1 MSTTTICIV
10 GGGMVGC
17 ALAALLGRDRRYTGT
32 VVLLEAGDP
41 PPLPAAGYD
50 LRVVALSA
58 TSQLVL
64 EAAGAWPEIA
74 GTRVSPY
81 REMQV
86 WDADSKPG
94 LPGSVHFSAAEV
106 GAGALGHIVEN
117 QLIRHTLWQSL
128 AELERVIV
136 RPNSRVADLR
146 LDDETARLSLD
157 EGEAIDCTLIV
168 AADGAAS
175 PIREMAGIKTTGWS
189 YGQKAVVTHVQS
201 ELPHRETAWQRFL
214 PSGPLAFLPLADGR
228 SSVVWSNTVDGAD
241 RLLRLHEKEFLAEL
255 ETASDGT
262 LGRMLACS
270 GRGAFPLRLLHA
282 RDYCRQRLVL
292 IGDAAHAIH
301 PLAGQGVNLGFLDA
315 AALHETLVKAL
326 QAGEDPGDRSV
337 LRRYERWRK
346 GDNLAMLA
354 AMDGIKRLFS
364 NDLPSLARIRGLGLS
379 LVNAVPAAR
388 KAFVRR
394 AMGMTGDL
402 PELLAKPARSAHGL
416 REEIR

>member
-1 MSTTTICIV
+1 MNAPTICIV

-17 ALAALLGRDRRYTGT
+17 ALAALFGRDQRYTGS

-41 PPLPAAGYD
+41 PTLAAGYD

-58 TSQLVL
+58 TSQRVL

-74 GTRVSPY
+74 ATRVSPY

-106 GAGALGHIVEN
+106 GAAALGHIVEN

-128 AELERVIV
+128 AGLERVVV

-146 LDDETARLSLD
+146 LDDDKARLSLD
-157 EGEAIDCTLIV
+157 NGEVMDCTLVV

-175 PIREMAGIKTTGWS
+175 PIRDMAGIETTGWS
-189 YGQKAVVTHVQS
+189 YRQKAVVTHVQS

-241 RLLRLHEKEFLAEL
+241 RLLDLKDTEFLAEL

-262 LGRMLACS
+262 LGRMLECS
-270 GRGAFPLRLLHA
+270 RRAAFPLRLLHA

-326 QAGEDPGDRSV
+326 QAGEDTGDRSV

-346 GDNLAMLA
+346 GDNLVMLA

-364 NDLPSLARIRGLGLS
+364 NDLKSLARIRGFGLS
-379 LVNAVPAAR
+379 LVNALPPAR

-402 PELLAKPARSAHGL
+402 PELLSKPKRPEHGFG
-416 REEIR
+416 EEIR

>member
-1 MSTTTICIV
+1 MNAPTICIV

-17 ALAALLGRDRRYTGT
+17 ALAALLGRDQRYPGT

-41 PPLPAAGYD
+41 PALKDDYD
-50 LRVVALSA
+50 LRVVALA
-58 TSQLVL
+58 TTSQRVL
-64 EAAGAWPEIA
+64 EAAGAWREIA
-74 GTRVSPY
+74 ATRISPY

-86 WDADSKPG
+86 WDAASKPG
-94 LPGSVHFSAAEV
+94 FPGSVHFSAAEV
-106 GAGALGHIVEN
+106 GAAALGHIVEN
-117 QLIRHTLWQSL
+117 QLVRHALWQSL
-128 AELERVIV
+128 AGMERVSV
-136 RPNSRVADLR
+136 RSNCRVDDLR
-146 LDDETARLSLD
+146 LGDGTARLSLAD
-157 EGEAIDCTLIV
+157 GEVMDCTLVV
-168 AADGAAS
+168 AADGASS
-175 PIREMAGIKTTGWS
+175 PIREMAEIETTGWS
-189 YGQKAVVTHVQS
+189 YRQKAVVTHVQS
-201 ELPHRETAWQRFL
+201 QLPHRETAWQRFL

-228 SSVVWSNTVDGAD
+228 SSVVWSNTVGGAD
-241 RLLRLHEKEFLAEL
+241 RLLGLSDTEFLGEL
-255 ETASDGT
+255 EAASDGT
-262 LGRMLACS
+262 LGRMLAC
-270 GRGAFPLRLLHA
+270 GQRAAFPLRLLHA
-282 RDYCRQRLVL
+282 RNYCRQRLVL

-379 LVNAVPAAR
+379 LVNALPPAR

-394 AMGMTGDL
+394 AMGMSGDL
-402 PELLAKPARSAHGL
+402 PELLTGPAHPGYGL
-416 REEIR
+416 REEVR

>member
-1 MSTTTICIV
+1 MTTPTICIV

-17 ALAALLGRDRRYTGT
+17 ALAALLGRDERFTGT

-41 PPLPAAGYD
+41 PVAGDHYD

-58 TSQLVL
+58 ASQRVL
-64 EAAGAWPEIA
+64 EAAGAWAEIA
-74 GTRVSPY
+74 ATRASPY

-86 WDADSKPG
+86 WDAESKPG
-94 LPGSVHFSAAEV
+94 FPGSVHFSAAEV
-106 GAGALGHIVEN
+106 GAATLGYIVEN
-117 QLIRHTLWQSL
+117 QLIRLALWQTLESM
-128 AELERVIV
+128 ERVV
-136 RPNSRVADLR
+136 LRPNCRVSELR
-146 LDDETARLSLD
+146 LEDATARLTLD
-157 EGEAIDCTLIV
+157 SGEVMDCTLVV

-175 PIREMAGIKTTGWS
+175 PLREMAEIETTGWS
-189 YGQKAVVTHVQS
+189 YQQKAVVTHVQTQN
-201 ELPHRETAWQRFL
+201 PHQETAWQRFL

-228 SSVVWSNTVDGAD
+228 SSVVWSNTVEGAE
-241 RLLRLHEKEFLAEL
+241 RLLGLDDQEFLAEL
-255 ETASDGT
+255 EAASDGQ
-262 LGRMLACS
+262 LGKMLSCS
-270 GRGAFPLRLLHA
+270 QRAAFPLRLLHA

-315 AALHETLVKAL
+315 AALYETLIKAL
-326 QAGEDPGDRSV
+326 QADEDPGDRSV

-364 NDLPSLARIRGLGLS
+364 NDSRSLARIRGFGLS
-379 LVNAVPAAR
+379 LVNALPPAR

-394 AMGMTGDL
+394 AMGMSGDM
-402 PELLAKPARSAHGL
+402 PELITRPEHTASELGAEFR
-416 REEIR
+416 

>member
-1 MSTTTICIV
+1 MKTSTICIV

-17 ALAALLGRDRRYTGT
+17 ALAALLGRDQRYAGS

-41 PPLPAAGYD
+41 PRLADGYD

-64 EAAGAWPEIA
+64 EAVGAWPEIVA
-74 GTRVSPY
+74 MRVSPY

-86 WDADSKPG
+86 WDADSRPG
-94 LPGSVHFSAAEV
+94 FPGSVHFSAAEV
-106 GAGALGHIVEN
+106 GAATLGHIVEN
-117 QLIRHTLWQSL
+117 QLIRYTLWQSL
-128 AELERVIV
+128 ADLERVV
-136 RPNSRVADLR
+136 LRPNSRVADLR
-146 LDDETARLSLD
+146 LDDETARVSL
-157 EGEAIDCTLIV
+157 ENGEVMECTLIV

-175 PIREMAGIKTTGWS
+175 PIREMAGIETTGWS
-189 YGQKAVVTHVQS
+189 YGQKAVVTHVKC

-228 SSVVWSNTVDGAD
+228 CSVVWSNTIEGAD
-241 RLLRLHEKEFLAEL
+241 RLLGLNETEFLGEL
-255 ETASDGT
+255 GAASDGT
-262 LGRMLACS
+262 LGRMLAC
-270 GRGAFPLRLLHA
+270 GQRAAFPLRLLHA

-364 NDLPSLARIRGLGLS
+364 NDLQSLARIRGFGLS
-379 LVNAVPAAR
+379 LVNALPPAR

-402 PELLAKPARSAHGL
+402 PELLAKPAHSDLGL
-416 REEIR
+416 REEYR